1 MEAHHHP
8 TAVQR
13 HGSRAKR
20 VVLSAGIALATLNIF
35 TGAPMLGLWVGSRVQ
50 SDGPPTAAA
59 LLVVVLVM
67 GAAVLGLVRLIA
79 VLQSAHDKLTG
90 GSRSVREHTPW
101 LRSMRGERPR
111 YPGEPAALTAPERVL
126 VAVAVLGI
134 GALEV
139 WFFFFSGSPI
149 DQRSGRGAVPMQVA
163 KVAGYAAPPAIAGRM
178 TTVSPAVT
186 PVSRP
191 CCTRTS
197 SSFT

>member
-1 MEAHHHP
+1 MEAQEH
-8 TAVQR
+8 AVAQR
-13 HGSRAKR
+13 HDSRLKL
-20 VVLSAGIALATLNIF
+20 VLLSVGIALASVNIF

-50 SDGPPTAAA
+50 SGGPPTAGAV
-59 LLVVVLVM
+59 LVVVLVM
-67 GAAVLGLVRLIA
+67 GIVVLALVRLIA
-79 VLQSAHDKLTG
+79 VMQTSYDKLTG
-90 GSRSVREHTPW
+90 SGRSVREHTPW

-111 YPGEPAALTAPERVL
+111 YPGEPAQLTAPERVL
-126 VAVAVLGI
+126 VTVAVLAI

-149 DQRSGRGAVPMQVA
+149 DQRSGRGATQ
-163 KVAGYAAPPAIAGRM
+163 PPAMAGRI
-178 TTVSPAVT
+178 TTVSPAAT

>member
-8 TAVQR
+8 TATQA
-13 HGSRAKR
+13 HGSRLKR
-20 VVLSAGIALATLNIF
+20 VVLVAGIALASLNIF

-50 SDGPPTAAA
+50 GDGPPTAAA

-67 GAAVLGLVRLIA
+67 GTAVLGLVRLIA
-79 VLQSAHDKLTG
+79 VLQSAHDKFTG
-90 GSRSVREHTPW
+90 GGRTVREHTPW

-111 YPGEPAALTAPERVL
+111 YPGEPAPLTAPERVL
-126 VAVAVLGI
+126 VIVAVLGI

-149 DQRSGRGAVPMQVA
+149 DQRSGRGAVPMQIAEAV
-163 KVAGYAAPPAIAGRM
+163 GYAAPPAIAGRM
-178 TTVSPAVT
+178 TTVSPAPT
-186 PVSRP
+186 PVSSP

>member
-1 MEAHHHP
+1 MEAHDHR
-8 TAVQR
+8 TATQR

-20 VVLSAGIALATLNIF
+20 VLLSAGIALASLNIF

-50 SDGPPTAAA
+50 SDGPPTAGA

-67 GAAVLGLVRLIA
+67 GTTVLALVRLIA
-79 VLQSAHDKLTG
+79 ILQNAHDKLTG
-90 GSRSVREHTPW
+90 GGRTVREHTPW

-111 YPGEPAALTAPERVL
+111 YPGEPAPLTAPERVL
-126 VAVAVLGI
+126 VAVAVLAI
-134 GALEV
+134 GVFEV
-139 WFFFFSGSPI
+139 WFFFFSGSSI
-149 DQRSGRGAVPMQVA
+149 DQRSGRGAVPVQVA
-163 KVAGYAAPPAIAGRM
+163 NAASYAAPPAIAGRM